1 MIGKEMWAALALY
14 VAILSSGQLLFKKA
28 ALGSA
33 TISSLG
39 DLRHLI
45 FNGWIWAALILYGV
59 ATFLWVAIL
68 QRVPLSTAVLF
79 NALCFVL
86 VPVAAA
92 AIFGEALGWRHAI
105 GIALIVTGLVVVAR

>member
-1 MIGKEMWAALALY
+1 VIGKEMLAALGLY

-28 ALGSA
+28 ALSTG

-39 DLRHLI
+39 DVRLLVT
-45 FNGWIWAALILYGV
+45 NYWLWLALILYGV
-59 ATFLWVAIL
+59 ATVLWVAIL

-86 VPVAAA
+86 VPLAAA
-92 AIFGEALGWRHAI
+92 AFFGEELGWRHA
-105 GIALIVTGLVVVAR
+105 GGVALIVTGLIVVAR

>member
-14 VAILSSGQLLFKKA
+14 VAILSGGQLLFKQA
-28 ALGSA
+28 ALNSQQVNA
-33 TISSLG
+33 IG

-45 FNGWIWAALILYGV
+45 FNGWIWAAVILYGV
-59 ATFLWVAIL
+59 ATLLWVTIL
-68 QRVPLSTAVLF
+68 QRVPLSTAILF

-92 AIFGEALGWRHAI
+92 AIFGETLSWRHAV
-105 GIALIVTGLVVVAR
+105 GGALIITGLVVVAR